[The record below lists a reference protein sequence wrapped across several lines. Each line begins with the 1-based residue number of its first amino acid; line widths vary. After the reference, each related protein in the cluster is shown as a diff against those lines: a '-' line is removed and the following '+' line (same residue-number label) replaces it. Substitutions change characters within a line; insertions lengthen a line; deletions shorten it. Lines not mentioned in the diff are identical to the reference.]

1 MVDSHN
7 QSFFGQNTGLF
18 VQSSSK
24 DEQFIFLKLIK
35 KKPDGSW
42 EKLTN
47 KEGIAIKCGLEEIIM
62 ILDVLQKNREK
73 WATVHEYNEDKKS
86 ISLNWDKDDRLWIHV
101 DNYTKQLV
109 FPQTEL
115 FKMLLEHILQEKIEF
130 STVSS
135 VSNETVQETTP
146 NKTSSLSGDV
156 NSSFKNEDLKIV
168 KERNIDEDIT
178 QIQGKVKK
186 ETDAAL
192 YIEFSPEK
200 ELWVAKSKIRSTFDS
215 QNEGFQEFSI
225 DSWILRKNKIIS

>member
-7 QSFFGQNTGLF
+7 QSFFGQNTGLLI
-18 VQSSSK
+18 QSSSK
-24 DEQFIFLKLIK
+24 DESFIFLKLIK

-47 KEGIAIKCGLEEIIM
+47 REGITIKCGLEEIIM
-62 ILDVLQKNREK
+62 ILDVLRKNREK
-73 WATVHEYNEDKKS
+73 WSIVHEYNEEKKS
-86 ISLNWDKDDRLWIHV
+86 ISVNWDKNNRLWIHV

-115 FKMLLEHILQEKIEF
+115 FKRLLEHILQEKIEY

-135 VSNETVQETTP
+135 ISNENIQETIP
-146 NKTSSLSGDV
+146 NKKPALNNV
-156 NSSFKNEDLKIV
+156 ANSSFEDQSVQIV
-168 KERNIDEDIT
+168 EERNAGDDIT

-186 ETDAAL
+186 ETNAAL
-192 YIEFSPEK
+192 YIEFNPEK

-225 DSWILRKNKIIS
+225 DSWILRKNKII